1 MVDFEAYFSVCLICL
16 IFTIFIWRLSKL
28 FHTNS
33 RLPPSPFALP
43 IIGHLHLLVLAPSP
57 HRAFYKLSNR
67 HGPVFRLYLGSTPC
81 VVVSSPETAKE
92 IFKTQDN
99 AFLDKPHNSSV
110 DRIAYGANGFIFAP
124 YGSYWKFMKK
134 IVMSQLLNT
143 RTLDVLLP
151 VRNDE
156 IIRLIK
162 CLSQKANDGRS
173 VELGLELMKMTNNGI
188 SRMLMGKRCSE
199 EEDEAVDI
207 RKIITEISELI
218 SKFNLSDHIWFCK
231 NLDLQGFGKQSMD
244 IHTRFDALMERV
256 LREHQEARK
265 QKKDTGQVRDLLD
278 ILLDISEDE
287 NMEMKLTTDSIK
299 AFILDIFAAGTDT
312 SAITVEW
319 TLAELINHPNI
330 MKKAVEEI
338 DQVVGKNRLLQE
350 SDIPNL
356 SYLQA
361 IVKESLRL
369 HPVVP
374 LIQRLSTE
382 DCTLGG
388 YHIPANT
395 TIFLNVWEVGR
406 DPTHWEN
413 PLEFMPERF
422 ENKQLD
428 VRGQHFH
435 LVPFGGGRR
444 MCPGTSLALMVAHA
458 TLGSMIQ
465 CFDWKAGKD
474 GNLNSIDMEE
484 GIGVTLP
491 RANPLVC
498 VPVARL
504 HPIPLSA

>member
-1 MVDFEAYFSVCLICL
+1 MVEFQDYFSLCLICL
-16 IFTIFIWRLSKL
+16 VFTVFIWKLSKL
-28 FHTNS
+28 IHANY

-57 HRAFYKLSNR
+57 HRAFHKLSIR
-67 HGPVFRLYLGSTPC
+67 YGPVFRLYLGSTPC

-92 IFKTQDN
+92 IFKTHDY

-110 DRIAYGANGFIFAP
+110 DRISYGANAFIFAP

-156 IIRLIK
+156 INRLIK
-162 CLSQKANDGRS
+162 CLSQKAIDGRP
-173 VELGLELMKMTNNGI
+173 VELGLELMKMTNNVI

-199 EEDEAVDI
+199 EEDEAEDI

-218 SKFNLSDHIWFCK
+218 GKFNLSDHIWFCK

-244 IHTRFDALMERV
+244 IHIRLDAMLERV
-256 LREHQEARK
+256 LREHQEATK
-265 QKKDTGQVRDLLD
+265 QKKDTGHVRDLLD

-299 AFILDIFAAGTDT
+299 AFILDIFAAGTET

-356 SYLQA
+356 PYLQA

-369 HPVVP
+369 HPVAP

-395 TIFLNVWEVGR
+395 TIFINVWEVGR
-406 DPTHWEN
+406 DPGHWEN

-428 VRGQHFH
+428 VRGRHFQ

-444 MCPGTSLALMVAHA
+444 MCPGTSLALMVVHV

-465 CFDWKAGKD
+465 CFNWKAGKAGD
-474 GNLNSIDMEE
+474 LNSIDMEE
-484 GIGVTLP
+484 GIGVALP

-498 VPVARL
+498 IPVARL

>member
-1 MVDFEAYFSVCLICL
+1 
-16 IFTIFIWRLSKL
+16 
-28 FHTNS
+28 
-33 RLPPSPFALP
+33 
-43 IIGHLHLLVLAPSP
+43 
-57 HRAFYKLSNR
+57 
-67 HGPVFRLYLGSTPC
+67 
-81 VVVSSPETAKE
+81 
-92 IFKTQDN
+92 
-99 AFLDKPHNSSV
+99 
-110 DRIAYGANGFIFAP
+110 
-124 YGSYWKFMKK
+124 
-134 IVMSQLLNT
+134 
-143 RTLDVLLP
+143 
-151 VRNDE
+151 
-156 IIRLIK
+156 
-162 CLSQKANDGRS
+162 
-173 VELGLELMKMTNNGI
+173 
-188 SRMLMGKRCSE
+188 
-199 EEDEAVDI
+199 
-207 RKIITEISELI
+207 
-218 SKFNLSDHIWFCK
+218 
-231 NLDLQGFGKQSMD
+231 
-244 IHTRFDALMERV
+244 
-256 LREHQEARK
+256 
-265 QKKDTGQVRDLLD
+265 
-278 ILLDISEDE
+278 
-287 NMEMKLTTDSIK
+287 
-299 AFILDIFAAGTDT
+299 GTDT

-474 GNLNSIDMEE
+474 GNLNSVDMEE

-491 RANPLVC
+491 RANPLEKLKNAQLEQATEDPRPTANLLSKVEKSL
-498 VPVARL
+498 VLALLETMEQLLGASLRADAVAA
-504 HPIPLSA
+504 S